1 MNFKEVYNKYNA
13 LGVLTDEELDFL
25 LEEFSKLNDAVKDK
39 ACFLGTPT
47 VCVVGIELRRLQDI
61 KMSRDYHK

>member
-1 MNFKEVYNKYNA
+1 MNFKEVNNKYNT
-13 LGVLTDEELDFL
+13 LGILTDEELDFL

-47 VCVVGIELRRLQDI
+47 VYVVAVGLRRLQDI
-61 KMSRDYHK
+61 RAARDYRK